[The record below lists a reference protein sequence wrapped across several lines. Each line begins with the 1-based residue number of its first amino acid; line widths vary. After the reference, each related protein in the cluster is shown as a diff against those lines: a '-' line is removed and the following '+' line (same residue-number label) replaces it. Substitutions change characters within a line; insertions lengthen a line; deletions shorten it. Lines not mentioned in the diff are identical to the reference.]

1 MKASNMTRKQLYEL
15 VWSKPMTHIAKEFGM
30 SDVAV
35 RKHCVKHDIP
45 TPSVGY
51 WAKVAHGKSVERPLL
66 PVAEHPAD
74 APVLLTKVEV
84 EPTTPEA
91 ERAAIAAEAKI
102 AQLRTVLQVAED
114 LPKKPHAVVKAIRA
128 GLRRTKADEMGFV
141 RLEATGLPEM
151 TVGRA
156 SVDRALRIL
165 QAIFTVADEQDHELV
180 RADRRLYWVVD
191 GERFVLRLYEIQ
203 GKRPHEPTAKELKKQ
218 AQEDAWR
225 ARYRSDRETNRKVYR
240 TWDYFPS
247 GRLTIALQDTNSYSW
262 RERGLSKRW
271 RDRKGKT
278 LEDQL
283 AEIFAWLEPAS
294 VMAREKRLEIE
305 DRRRREAEEAE
316 RRRLARERRE
326 SAGKLEKYL
335 IELSDAHTTIRRLEE
350 LLSFW
355 EGSAESEPVVA
366 RITEETRAYRETLML
381 RLAHEDIARRL
392 DELEISLGEEL
403 LIPALAEAPVDPLNS
418 WLR

>member
-1 MKASNMTRKQLYEL
+1 MKASNMTRLQLYEL
-15 VWSKPMTHIAKEFGM
+15 VWSKPMTHIAKDFGM
-30 SDVAV
+30 SDVAI

-51 WAKVAHGKSVERPLL
+51 WAKVAHGKPVERPRL
-66 PVAEHPAD
+66 PVAEYPAD
-74 APVLLTKVEV
+74 APVFLTKVEV
-84 EPTTPEA
+84 EPTTPET
-91 ERAAIAAEAKI
+91 ERAAIEAESKI
-102 AQLRTVLQVAED
+102 AGLRTALQVAED
-114 LPKKPHAVVKAIRA
+114 LPKKPHSVVKAIRA

-141 RLEATGLPEM
+141 RLEATGLPEV

-180 RADRRLYWVVD
+180 RADRGLYWVVD

-225 ARYRSDRETNRKVYR
+225 ARYRSDHETNRKVYR

-283 AEIFAWLEPAS
+283 AEVFAWLEPAS
-294 VMAREKRLEIE
+294 VMAREKRLEVE

-316 RRRLARERRE
+316 RRRLARDRRE
-326 SAGKLEKYL
+326 QAGKIEKYL
-335 IELSDAHTTIRRLEE
+335 IELSDLHARIDRLDG
-350 LLSFW
+350 LLAFW
-355 EGSAESEPVVA
+355 EVHSEPDSVIS
-366 RITEETRAYRETLML
+366 RLSEETKAYRETLL
-381 RLAHEDIARRL
+381 AQLEHQDVSKRLETL
-392 DELEISLGEEL
+392 KISLGEDL
-403 LIPALAEAPVDPLNS
+403 LMPALAEPPEEPYYS